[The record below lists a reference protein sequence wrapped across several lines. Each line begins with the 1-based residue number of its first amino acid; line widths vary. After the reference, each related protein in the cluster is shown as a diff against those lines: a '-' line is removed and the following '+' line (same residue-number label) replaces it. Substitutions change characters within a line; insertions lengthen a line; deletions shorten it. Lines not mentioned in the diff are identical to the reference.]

1 MSRWPSVA
9 DLVANA
15 HPDQRAAIE
24 RAAAELGRPRTVL
37 PAPLTAAPQQKVVQ
51 VQQVAAGPVMN
62 KTETRYQ
69 QRLVAEGHRPR
80 FAALTLCLTSFA
92 GRRVRYTP
100 DFLVPTAAGLELHE
114 VKGAHV
120 YEDGALKFK
129 FAVEEWGDLYTFVW
143 AQWAKGEWS
152 LRRHARRNPVAG

>member
-9 DLVANA
+9 DLLATV
-15 HPDQRAAIE
+15 HPEQRQALE
-24 RAAAELGRPRTVL
+24 RAAADLGRPHSVL
-37 PAPLTAAPQQKVVQ
+37 PAPLAAAPEQKVAS

-62 KTETRYQ
+62 KTETRYL
-69 QRLVAEGHRPR
+69 QRLQAEGHRPR

-100 DFLVPTAAGLELHE
+100 DFFVFTASGFELHE

-120 YEDGALKFK
+120 FEDGALKFK
-129 FAVEEWGDLYTFVW
+129 FAVEEWGELYTFVW
-143 AQWAKGEWS
+143 AQWKGGQWS
-152 LRRHARRNPVAG
+152 VRRYERRIAG